1 MADFEEKLNAI
12 LNDPEAMGQI
22 ASIAKSLSGESK
34 GESEPQT
41 EDIQSQRET
50 PPLEDTDWSSLLG
63 LLGGNG
69 EDSTPLSALA
79 GLDPRL
85 LQAGIRLFSEY
96 SAADDRKVALL
107 TALKPFVKPERYAKV
122 DRAVQIAK
130 LARVIRVAF
139 QLFQDSREEEKR
151 DV

>member
-22 ASIAKSLSGESK
+22 ASIAKSLSGGTQDASPSEAERTK
-34 GESEPQT
+34 DESETAPAG
-41 EDIQSQRET
+41 E
-50 PPLEDTDWSSLLG
+50 TDWSTLLG
-63 LLGGNG
+63 LGSGNS
-69 EDSTPLSALA
+69 EDASPLSALA

-85 LQAGIRLFSEY
+85 LQAGVRLLSEY
-96 SAADDRKVALL
+96 SAEDDRKVALL

-139 QLFQDSREEEKR
+139 QLFRDSREEEKR

>member
-34 GESEPQT
+34 GESESQT